1 MINQPLLPT
10 HPHGARIAEIFSYG
24 WKWLELSADS
34 TTKEWKTNNKYPLKP
49 RTLWNYFQDAARIIG
64 CRFGH
69 TTSYAM
75 LDIDKDSQYLELVPM
90 IKGALETIGI
100 VRTINV
106 RSSWSGGL
114 HIYIPL
120 PQKFPTFSV
129 ACALRQCLEAQG
141 FNLAPGQLEAFPN
154 EKPYGKDWL
163 GEFYEYNG
171 HRLPLQ
177 PGTGS
182 RLVDDDLEPI
192 PTHSSL
198 AHFLALWDNA
208 IAANS
213 AGEIGEALNVA
224 RAHRRRQGRQKNG
237 SGKLTVWKADLE
249 AIIEQGWTGP
259 GQTNYLLKDIACY
272 GVVFERLK
280 GQPLADYVAKMAVN
294 APGFFEHCQHQHEI
308 ERRAAAWARSAAFY
322 WWPVGDVHKRPYT
335 QLNMNEYRQA
345 EARERIA
352 EAMQVLKDKALGI
365 TELAKQLVK
374 EAACSFDTLYKHL
387 DLWHPKKRC
396 VIDQTMGNVATHED
410 IRQQIIASLDSA
422 ESIENTSITHQ
433 GGDNEV
439 CNLNSAPLKNL
450 PPGGKE
456 RGCGGEE
463 GLSTDPIRSKGY
475 HIACCLAQ
483 IDDLEEFPLPAP
495 QKPTPAPPP
504 PPEAAP
510 TLNQKLIDTFW
521 GRPNA

>member
-24 WKWLELSADS
+24 WKWLELPADS
-34 TTKEWKTNNKYPLKP
+34 ETKDWKTNDKYPLKP
-49 RTLWNYFQDAARIIG
+49 RTLWSYFQDAARIIG
-64 CRFGH
+64 CRFGSQ
-69 TTSYAM
+69 TSYAM
-75 LDIDKDSQYLELVPM
+75 LDIDKGSQYLDPDLLTT

-106 RSSWSGGL
+106 RSSWSGGM

-120 PQKFPTFSV
+120 PIKFPTFSV

-141 FNLAPGQLEAFPN
+141 FTIAPGQLEVFPN
-154 EKPYGKDWL
+154 EKPYGKTWM

-198 AHFLALWDNA
+198 AHFLALWDNNA
-208 IAANS
+208 AANS
-213 AGEIGEALNVA
+213 PGEFGEALRTA
-224 RAHRRRQGRQKNG
+224 RAHRRRQGRRANG
-237 SGKLTVWKADLE
+237 SGKITPWKADLE

-272 GVVFERLK
+272 GVVFEGLK
-280 GQPLADYVAKMAVN
+280 GQRLADYVAKMAVN

-308 ERRAAAWARSAAFY
+308 DRRAASWAKSAEFY
-322 WWPVGDVHKRPYT
+322 WWPLGDPRPSHRSK
-335 QLNMNEYRQA
+335 LNHNEHVQTA
-345 EARERIA
+345 ARERITD
-352 EAMQVLKDKALGI
+352 AMRVLKHQAMGIKELGEAI
-365 TELAKQLVK
+365 VR
-374 EAACSFDTLYKHL
+374 EAACSFQTLYKHL
-387 DLWHPKKRC
+387 DLWHPDKRC
-396 VIDQTMGNVATHED
+396 VTDHPASVSAEQEAVRAE
-410 IRQQIIASLDSA
+410 IRQSLESADIASV
-422 ESIENTSITHQ
+422 THH

-439 CNLNSAPLKNL
+439 CNLKSGLLKNL
-450 PPGGKE
+450 TSGGKE

-463 GLSTDPIRSKGY
+463 GLSTAPTGNLAYTLADIVG
-475 HIACCLAQ
+475 HIP
-483 IDDLEEFPLPAP
+483 DLEE
-495 QKPTPAPPP
+495 TPAASRPKADD
-504 PPEAAP
+504 PEPVFDQA
-510 TLNQKLIDTFW
+510 LIDAVW
-521 GRPNA
+521 GSSNA